1 MSIVAWDGKNLAAD
15 NQGTN
20 NGLRMRTQKI
30 FQAPS
35 KEAVMAFTGD
45 IEQGLALLEWFTK
58 GEVLEDWPSFQKA
71 ENWTRM
77 ICASKGRA
85 FIFELLPIRQYVF
98 DPFMAWGSGRDF
110 AMGAMAQG
118 ASATEAILK
127 TNIHCEGCG
136 MGVTS
141 FPVDL

>member
-1 MSIVAWDGKNLAAD
+1 MSIVAWDGKTLAAD
-15 NQGTN
+15 NQATN

-30 FQAPS
+30 FQLPFIDTIA
-35 KEAVMAFTGD
+35 AFTGD
-45 IEQGLALLEWFTK
+45 IEQGLALIKWFK
-58 GEVLEDWPSFQKA
+58 EGEVPENWPSFQKA
-71 ENWTRM
+71 ESWTRM
-77 ICASKGRA
+77 ICASKGKV
-85 FIFELLPIRQYVF
+85 FIFELLPIRQYVL

-118 ASATEAILK
+118 ASAAEAILK

-136 MGVTS
+136 MGATS